1 MGKSILADIA
11 AGGDKSGIS
20 AMQADDGDFH
30 DAEGRRWAREG
41 RGGKGDVIMYTI
53 LFIFHPLGLLYSPVV
68 LPDVPMNLFE
78 IASLPPMRLN
88 TIFYFSHSLFSH
100 IPPSYYLT
108 LATISEH
115 VLSLPSPSFNFHV
128 QQRYPL

>member
-68 LPDVPMNLFE
+68 LPDVPMNFIRNCFPTANAFE
-78 IASLPPMRLN
+78 H
-88 TIFYFSHSLFSH
+88 YFLLSHSLFSH

-108 LATISEH
+108 LATISEN